1 MWPLALTIYDRSCIA
16 WLLLS
21 PKIYLRSSFLCD
33 VHFSFLEWCKYLTEL
48 SIIFL
53 QPVNDWKDC
62 CICIETSFS
71 IWWRRRKCNFWKM
84 APTLT
89 KSVSFLPLCNSL
101 IDGSFKLGR
110 RSSKKM
116 DPFFGG
122 GVARGEKLF
131 LHLAGSYHSFL
142 RRFRSPVA
150 TFHLQDNKYPKSNF
164 STTFSFTALPFS
176 LLVPSNYQW
185 HFATTRN

>member
-1 MWPLALTIYDRSCIA
+1 MFT
-16 WLLLS
+16 
-21 PKIYLRSSFLCD
+21 LR
-33 VHFSFLEWCKYLTEL
+33 LEWCKYLTEK
-48 SIIFL
+48 SIIFCN
-53 QPVNDWKDC
+53 QSM
-62 CICIETSFS
+62 IEKIVAFASRHRFQFDGEEKMQRLFE
-71 IWWRRRKCNFWKM
+71 IW
-84 APTLT
+84 PTLT

-164 STTFSFTALPFS
+164 STTFSFTALLTPNAA
-176 LLVPSNYQW
+176 LLLSTSNYQ
-185 HFATTRN
+185 

>member
-1 MWPLALTIYDRSCIA
+1 MIE
-16 WLLLS
+16 
-21 PKIYLRSSFLCD
+21 KIVAFASRHRFQFDGEEKMQRLF
-33 VHFSFLEWCKYLTEL
+33 E
-48 SIIFL
+48 
-53 QPVNDWKDC
+53 
-62 CICIETSFS
+62 
-71 IWWRRRKCNFWKM
+71 IW
-84 APTLT
+84 PTLT

-116 DPFFGG
+116 DPFFG

-164 STTFSFTALPFS
+164 STTFSFTAL
-176 LLVPSNYQW
+176 LLFPPAFQFCWFHPITNDTLQQLAIKVENGR
-185 HFATTRN
+185 H

>member
-1 MWPLALTIYDRSCIA
+1 MQISDRIVNHFFATSQ
-16 WLLLS
+16 WLKRLLHLHRD
-21 PKIYLRSSFLCD
+21 IVFNLM
-33 VHFSFLEWCKYLTEL
+33 E
-48 SIIFL
+48 
-53 QPVNDWKDC
+53 
-62 CICIETSFS
+62 
-71 IWWRRRKCNFWKM
+71 RRKCNFWKM